1 MKAIYTS
8 IGDVIYQIEQDTTA
22 PIRDVKLLNKNLVNL
37 TTDVTQKTVSATMY
51 FTDWVNTGIKSNK
64 ENATD
69 LINYIKDK
77 TIVQIDKIQS
87 VFTVAIDYSLCN
99 SEGQEIE
106 HSVVIKPM
114 QNIDFIYPLGVMED
128 NECVYRRFKRLTA
141 NIDWVITNKLPY
153 GIICNKNQKTIIN
166 INSVSIYIDRFE
178 NEDVNNHPS
187 IHGQSYNRRS
197 CTINTALE
205 NKLLIYSTSD
215 EGYEISPIINEF
227 NPRIIEL
234 NLTVDLTKFIVI
246 YNDATI
252 NQLLTD
258 NVRIK
263 NGETDGGNEPD
274 DDNNDGCNCDC
285 NCHDKTNS
293 DSSTDSNDENEN
305 PNDQTGENTVDHDIS
320 NDTDSTGDSTSDS
333 TSDGSNSSSDNEPVY
348 TYTRSSISNSYALL
362 VVPDTYPDD
371 LFDSKTMVHK
381 SVVLEVIPDINVNEY
396 VLRSEIVI
404 P

>member
-8 IGDVIYQIEQDTTA
+8 IGDTIYQIEQDTTA

-99 SEGQEIE
+99 SDGQEIE

-153 GIICNKNQKTIIN
+153 GIICTKNQKTIIN

-252 NQLLTD
+252 NQLLAD

-274 DDNNDGCNCDC
+274 DNNDGCSCDC
-285 NCHDKTNS
+285 NCHNKTNT
-293 DSSTDSNDENEN
+293 DSSTDSTNENEN
-305 PNDQTGENTVDHDIS
+305 NNDQSGENTVDHDVS
-320 NDTDSTGDSTSDS
+320 TDTDPTGDSSSDS

-381 SVVLEVIPDINVNEY
+381 SVVMEVIPDITENEY

>member
-8 IGDVIYQIEQDTTA
+8 IGDTIYQIEQDTTA

-153 GIICNKNQKTIIN
+153 GIICTKNQKTIIN
-166 INSVSIYIDRFE
+166 INSVSIYIDKIK

-252 NQLLTD
+252 NQLLAD

-274 DDNNDGCNCDC
+274 DNNDGCSCDC
-285 NCHDKTNS
+285 NCHNKTNT
-293 DSSTDSNDENEN
+293 DSSTDSTNENEN
-305 PNDQTGENTVDHDIS
+305 NNDQTGENTVDHDVS
-320 NDTDSTGDSTSDS
+320 TDTDPTGDSSSDS
-333 TSDGSNSSSDNEPVY
+333 SSDGSNSSSDNEPVY

-381 SVVLEVIPDINVNEY
+381 SVVMEVIPDITENEY

>member
-8 IGDVIYQIEQDTTA
+8 IGDTIYQIEQDTTA

-153 GIICNKNQKTIIN
+153 GIICTKNQKTIIN

-187 IHGQSYNRRS
+187 IHGQSYNRKS

-252 NQLLTD
+252 NQLLAD

-274 DDNNDGCNCDC
+274 DNNDGCSCDC
-285 NCHDKTNS
+285 NCHDKTNT
-293 DSSTDSNDENEN
+293 DSSTDSTNENEN
-305 PNDQTGENTVDHDIS
+305 TNDQTGENTVDHDVS
-320 NDTDSTGDSTSDS
+320 NDTDSTGDSSSDS

-362 VVPDTYPDD
+362 VVADTYPDD
-371 LFDSKTMVHK
+371 LFDPKTMVHK
-381 SVVLEVIPDINVNEY
+381 SVVMEVIPDINVNEY

>member
-8 IGDVIYQIEQDTTA
+8 IGDTIYQIEQDTTA

-153 GIICNKNQKTIIN
+153 GIICTKNQKTIIN

-252 NQLLTD
+252 NQLLAD

-274 DDNNDGCNCDC
+274 DNNDGCSCDC
-285 NCHDKTNS
+285 NCHNKTNT
-293 DSSTDSNDENEN
+293 DSSTDSTNENEN
-305 PNDQTGENTVDHDIS
+305 NNDQTGENTVDHDVS
-320 NDTDSTGDSTSDS
+320 TDTDPTGDSSSDS
-333 TSDGSNSSSDNEPVY
+333 SSDGSNSSSDNEPVY

-381 SVVLEVIPDINVNEY
+381 SVVMEVIPDITENEY

>member
-8 IGDVIYQIEQDTTA
+8 IGDKIYQIEQDTTA

-153 GIICNKNQKTIIN
+153 GIICTKNQKTIIN

-252 NQLLTD
+252 NQLLAD

-274 DDNNDGCNCDC
+274 DNNDGCSCDC
-285 NCHDKTNS
+285 NCHNKTNT
-293 DSSTDSNDENEN
+293 DSSTDSTNENEN
-305 PNDQTGENTVDHDIS
+305 NNDQTGENTVDHDVS
-320 NDTDSTGDSTSDS
+320 TDTDPTGDSSSDS
-333 TSDGSNSSSDNEPVY
+333 SSDGSNSSSDNEPVY

-381 SVVLEVIPDINVNEY
+381 SVVMEVIPDITENEY